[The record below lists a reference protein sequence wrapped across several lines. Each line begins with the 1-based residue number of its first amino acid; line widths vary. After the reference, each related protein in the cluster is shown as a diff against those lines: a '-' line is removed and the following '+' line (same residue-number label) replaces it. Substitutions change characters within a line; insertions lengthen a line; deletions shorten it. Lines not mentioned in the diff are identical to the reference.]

1 MAELTTAERLQPAL
15 LDRLRD
21 DEPGTRLESR
31 DKRVMSVRQ
40 LRAAVL
46 RDLSWLLNSS
56 CKASD
61 DEVNLFPEV
70 ARSVV
75 NFGMPDLTGLCVSGI
90 SVERLEEMVADAIA
104 AFEPRIMRQGLSVRA
119 IGAEDS
125 RGHKVVSF
133 EIVGQMCPL
142 PMPEALFLRTEV
154 DLETGR
160 CDVREGAR

>member
-56 CKASD
+56 CKSSE

-125 RGHKVVSF
+125 RGHNVVSF